1 MFKHRRKTCFQG
13 EKNAWQVSNFLAS
26 KWKSPHSKLS
36 LVRTNQKELAES
48 QIHGQRPLKIK
59 RRRVWK
65 ANSLEKTLK
74 LVKTKGKRIM
84 GWQRRRW
91 LDGINDSMDMS
102 LSKLR
107 VWWWTGKPGVLQS
120 MGSQRVRHNWVAE
133 LTDWL
138 NPLTGLL
145 CSCL

>member
-102 LSKLR
+102 LGGLQELVMDWEAWRAAVHGVAKSRTRLSD
-107 VWWWTGKPGVLQS
+107 WTEL
-120 MGSQRVRHNWVAE
+120 NWSS
-133 LTDWL
+133 TR
-138 NPLTGLL
+138 NRT
-145 CSCL
+145 